1 MVCLDYAATEPLSRF
16 CSANHNQ
23 YLNPNAAYALKERR
37 LLERCE
43 EAIKGAIGV
52 NGGHVLYFRC
62 ATEAIKWLYN
72 ETNKRDGMW
81 AHSPYEHDACLFG
94 VEGMPYGI
102 PLSTVYYIHQWVN
115 HITGEIFD
123 LKSVKDQLSNGCHL
137 VVDATAGFGKAEL
150 PRDLDDIADA
160 LFMSGH
166 KIGCPELSF
175 MWLSDDLCEWLGAT
189 KDIRNQWGLHHGSLS
204 VASVM
209 ALTDAAEWAC
219 DEERL
224 VACQNEWLNLYW
236 TMTEKFHD
244 NSLHGFSINATVS
257 GDRSNAGQPSSS
269 TPAINAI
276 RLNGIN
282 ADALQQFLATKGI
295 YVGIGGS
302 ACSDSKDFRVLRSC
316 GLNDDEAAQVIRVSF
331 GPETTVNDIDSLV
344 GAIVEYKN
352 LFTTGNSSCKS
363 GGDAE

>member
-1 MVCLDYAATEPLSRF
+1 MVYLDYAATEPRERF
-16 CSANHNQ
+16 CSADHNQ
-23 YLNPNAAYALKERR
+23 YLNPNAAYALKERH
-37 LLERCE
+37 LLGRCE

-52 NGGHVLYFRC
+52 KGGHVLYFRC
-62 ATEAIKWLYN
+62 ATEAIEWLHDQFLT
-72 ETNKRDGMW
+72 EWTW
-81 AHSPYEHDACLFG
+81 WCHSTYEHDACQFG
-94 VEGMPYGI
+94 REAKANHVSEAADF
-102 PLSTVYYIHQWVN
+102 YIHQWVN

-123 LKSVKDQLSNGCHL
+123 LKAIRSQLPDACKL
-137 VVDATAGFGKAEL
+137 VVDATAGFGKAKL
-150 PRDLDDIADA
+150 PHDLDNIADA

-175 MWLSDDLCEWLGAT
+175 MWLSDSLCEWLGAS

-209 ALTDAAEWAC
+209 ALTDAVEWAC
-219 DEERL
+219 DEELL
-224 VACQNEWLNLYW
+224 VARQNEWLNLYW
-236 TMTEKFHD
+236 TMTEKLHD

-282 ADALQQFLATKGI
+282 ADAIQQFLATKGI

-331 GPETTVNDIDSLV
+331 GPETTADDIDALV

-352 LFTTGNSSCKS
+352 LFTTGNSSLV
-363 GGDAE
+363 